1 MLKLYF
7 NFNLIYQEID
17 INNFDIADQF
27 KVNARAY
34 LIPES
39 KRIGKFEKFGFYC
52 SKCDAYMTGQI
63 QLVMVHINILV
74 YRIEKLHR
82 IFIDNESLN
91 I

>member
-7 NFNLIYQEID
+7 NFSFIYQEID

-39 KRIGKFEKFGFYC
+39 KRIGKFGFYC
-52 SKCDAYMTGQI
+52 SKCDSYMTGQI
-63 QLVMVHINILV
+63 QLVIVHIRDGQRRWRGVNT
-74 YRIEKLHR
+74 
-82 IFIDNESLN
+82 N
-91 I
+91 